1 MHVEHVEINK
11 ASFEQ
16 FIWVRSQ
23 EVGRDILKSK
33 IIFIKHACKIT

>member
-11 ASFEQ
+11 ASIEQ
-16 FIWVRSQ
+16 FIWVWSQ

-33 IIFIKHACKIT
+33 INFIKHACKIT